1 MLVYDDY
8 VEALEVAVKK
18 INQAAA
24 EAAQAELLTYTCE
37 EVADRI
43 SLYLNLQP
51 NEDGIF
57 EFDERLVSIGA
68 RIVSGVFTQ
77 SKTNIAG
84 TSVDSQITSVSDN
97 GQSISFG
104 DATRNYLATVAD
116 GELFGG
122 CVELLKPYRNFNVVS
137 R

>member
-8 VEALEVAVKK
+8 VEALEEAVKK

-24 EAAQAELLTYTCE
+24 DAAQAELLTFTCE
-37 EVADRI
+37 EIADRI

-51 NEDGIF
+51 NKDEVL

-77 SKTNIAG
+77 SKANIAG
-84 TSVDSQITSVSDN
+84 TSVDTQITSVSDN

-116 GELFGG
+116 GELFSG
-122 CVELLKPYRNFNVVS
+122 CAEILKPYRNFNVVS

>member
-24 EAAQAELLTYTCE
+24 ETAQAELLTYTCE

-116 GELFGG
+116 GELFSG
-122 CVELLKPYRNFNVVS
+122 CAELLKPFRSFNVVS

>member
-116 GELFGG
+116 GELFSG
-122 CVELLKPYRNFNVVS
+122 CAELLKPYRNFNVVS